1 MKTRRY
7 DPTGTRYMQGSGER
21 YPTSP
26 DALES
31 ALRASYRLALGATWI
46 VIIGLSVAIL
56 MGV

>member
-7 DPTGTRYMQGSGER
+7 DPTGTRYMQGSGR
-21 YPTSP
+21 GYPTSP

-31 ALRASYRLALGATWI
+31 ALRASYGLALGATWI
-46 VIIGLSVAIL
+46 VIIALTVSVL